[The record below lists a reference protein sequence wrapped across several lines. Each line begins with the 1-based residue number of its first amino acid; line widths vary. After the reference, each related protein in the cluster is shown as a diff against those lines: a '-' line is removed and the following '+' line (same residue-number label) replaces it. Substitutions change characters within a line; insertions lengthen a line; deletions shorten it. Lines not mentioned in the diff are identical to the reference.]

1 MAEKIVELRNLSFDY
16 GGQHV
21 IDNATFSIMRGD
33 FVGMIGPNGGGKTTL
48 IKIILGLLKP
58 DRGTVKL
65 FGEDISKFNEWQR
78 VGYIPQKATSFDQN
92 FPATV
97 FEVASMGRFPKAG
110 LTKQLSEKDYE
121 AVEKVLGFVG
131 MLKLRNRRIG
141 DLSGGQQQRIFM
153 ARALATEP
161 ELLILDE
168 PTVGVDAE
176 AQHNFYSLL
185 RKLNKKLGM
194 TLILASHDVGM
205 VTKDINKLACVNIAV
220 TFHDISNGFSKKE
233 LFCAYPGGMNLVPH
247 HHDKVKP

>member
-21 IDNATFSIMRGD
+21 IDNATFSVTRGD

-65 FGEDISKFNEWQR
+65 FGEDISKFNEWQH
-78 VGYIPQKATSFDQN
+78 VGYVPQKATSFDQN

-110 LTKQLSEKDYE
+110 LTKQLSDKDYE
-121 AVEKVLGFVG
+121 AVEKALDLVG

-141 DLSGGQQQRIFM
+141 DLSGGQQQRVFM

-205 VTKDINKLACVNIAV
+205 VTRDINKLACVNIAV
-220 TFHDISNGFSKKE
+220 TFHDVSKGFSRKE
-233 LFCAYPGGMNLVPH
+233 LFCAYPEGMNLVPH
-247 HHDKVKP
+247 HHDSVKP